1 MNSAKHAGFK
11 KEKKKKSPKRKCP
24 ERGRESKLTLSIT
37 WRQSF
42 WVSEIRWLGKRKRR
56 RKKRGTETET

>member
-11 KEKKKKSPKRKCP
+11 KRKKEKKEKSPKRKCP
-24 ERGRESKLTLSIT
+24 ERGRESKLTLSMT

-42 WVSEIRWLGKRKRR
+42 WVS
-56 RKKRGTETET
+56 